1 LEINKP
7 DALAELTAAFA
18 RYEAAFVAND
28 VATLTELFW
37 DSPLTVRY
45 GGGENLYGAAEI
57 AAFRQGR
64 GTGDLDRDLGRTV
77 LTTFGDGF
85 GTASTLFR
93 RRSTGK
99 TGRQMQ
105 SWVKLDGHW
114 RIVAAH
120 VSILDFPFPETE
132 ETSA

>member
-1 LEINKP
+1 MDINTP
-7 DALAELTAAFA
+7 SAVAQLTAAFEA
-18 RYEAAFVAND
+18 YELALIAND
-28 VATLTELFW
+28 VETLTALFW
-37 DSPLTVRY
+37 DSDRTIRF
-45 GGGENLYGAAEI
+45 GGGENLFGAAEI

-64 GTGDLDRDLGRTV
+64 GAADLDRDLARTV
-77 LTTFGDGF
+77 ITTFGDDF

-105 SWVKLDGHW
+105 SWVRLDGRW

-120 VSILDFPFPETE
+120 VSLLDFPFPETE
-132 ETSA
+132 PPV

>member
-1 LEINKP
+1 MDINIP
-7 DALAELTAAFA
+7 SVVAQLTAAFEA
-18 RYEAAFVAND
+18 YERAFVAND
-28 VATLTELFW
+28 VAALTDLFW
-37 DSPLTVRY
+37 ASERTIRF
-45 GGGENLYGAAEI
+45 GGGENLFGAAEI

-64 GTGDLDRDLGRTV
+64 GTADLDRDLARTV
-77 LTTFGDGF
+77 ITTFGLDF

-105 SWVKLDGHW
+105 SWVRLEGHW

-132 ETSA
+132 PPA

>member
-1 LEINKP
+1 MDINIP
-7 DALAELTAAFA
+7 SAVATLNAAFEA
-18 RYEAAFVAND
+18 YERAFIAND
-28 VATLTELFW
+28 VPALTALFW
-37 DSPLTVRY
+37 DDERTIRY

-64 GTGDLDRDLGRTV
+64 GAADLDRELGRTV
-77 LTTFGDGF
+77 ITTYGEDF

-105 SWVKLDGHW
+105 SWVRIDGHW

-120 VSILDFPFPETE
+120 VSMMDFPFPEAE
-132 ETSA
+132 RAE

>member
-1 LEINKP
+1 MEINKP
-7 DALAELTAAFA
+7 APLAELTAAFQ
-18 RYEAAFVAND
+18 RYETALITND
-28 VATLTELFW
+28 VDTLTELFW
-37 DSPLTVRY
+37 ESAHTIRY

-64 GTGDLDRDLGRTV
+64 GTGDLDRDLARTV
-77 LTTFGDGF
+77 VTTFGEDF

-105 SWVKLDGHW
+105 TWVKLDGHW
-114 RIVAAH
+114 RITAAH

-132 ETSA
+132 PSA

>member
-1 LEINKP
+1 MEINIP
-7 DALAELTAAFA
+7 SALAELTDAFA
-18 RYEAAFVAND
+18 AYERAFVAND
-28 VATLTELFW
+28 VAALTALFW
-37 DSPLTVRY
+37 DSERTIRY

-64 GTGDLDRDLGRTV
+64 GTADLDRDLARTV
-77 LTTFGDGF
+77 ITTFGHDF

-105 SWVKLDGHW
+105 SWVRLDGHW

-120 VSILDFPFPETE
+120 VSILDFPFPEAE
-132 ETSA
+132 PAA

>member
-1 LEINKP
+1 MDINIP
-7 DALAELTAAFA
+7 SALAQLTAAFEA
-18 RYEAAFVAND
+18 YERAFIANE
-28 VATLTELFW
+28 VEALTALFW
-37 DSPLTVRY
+37 DSDRTIRF
-45 GGGENLYGAAEI
+45 GGGENLFGAAEI

-64 GTGDLDRDLGRTV
+64 SAADLDRDLACTV
-77 LTTFGDGF
+77 ITTFGNDF

-105 SWVKLDGHW
+105 SWVRLDDHW

-120 VSILDFPFPETE
+120 VSMLDYPFPETE
-132 ETSA
+132 PPA

>member
-1 LEINKP
+1 MEINKP
-7 DALAELTAAFA
+7 GPLAELTAAFQ
-18 RYEAAFVAND
+18 RYEVALVTND
-28 VATLTELFW
+28 VDTLTELFW
-37 DSPLTVRY
+37 ESAHTIRY

-64 GTGDLDRDLGRTV
+64 GTGDLDRDLARTAV
-77 LTTFGDGF
+77 TTFGEDF

-105 SWVKLDGHW
+105 TWVKLNGHW
-114 RIVAAH
+114 RITAAH
-120 VSILDFPFPETE
+120 VSILDFPFPEAE
-132 ETSA
+132 PSA

>member
-1 LEINKP
+1 MDIDNP
-7 DALAELTAAFA
+7 TALAELTAAFA
-18 RYEAAFVAND
+18 AYERAFVGND
-28 VATLTELFW
+28 VAVLTELFW
-37 DSPLTVRY
+37 ADEKTIRY

-64 GTGDLDRDLGRTV
+64 GAGDLDRDLGRTV
-77 LTTFGDGF
+77 LTTFGRDF

-105 SWVKLDGHW
+105 SWVRLDGQW

-120 VSILDFPFPETE
+120 VSILDFPFPETA
-132 ETSA
+132 ETR

>member
-1 LEINKP
+1 MEINIP
-7 DALAELTAAFA
+7 SALAELTDAFA
-18 RYEAAFVAND
+18 AYERAFVAND
-28 VATLTELFW
+28 VAALTALFW
-37 DSPLTVRY
+37 DSERTIRY

-64 GTGDLDRDLGRTV
+64 GTADLDRDLARTV
-77 LTTFGDGF
+77 ITTFGHDF

-105 SWVKLDGHW
+105 SWVRLEGHW

-120 VSILDFPFPETE
+120 VSILDFPFPEAE
-132 ETSA
+132 PAA

>member
-1 LEINKP
+1 MEINKP
-7 DALAELTAAFA
+7 AVLAELSAAFD
-18 RYEAAFVAND
+18 RYETALVTND
-28 VATLTELFW
+28 VDVLTALFW
-37 DSPLTVRY
+37 DSPQVIRY

-64 GTGDLDRDLGRTV
+64 GNGDLERDLARTV
-77 LTTFGDGF
+77 ITTFGDDF

-120 VSILDFPFPETE
+120 VSILDFPFPE
-132 ETSA
+132 ADAQAG

>member
-1 LEINKP
+1 MDINIP
-7 DALAELTAAFA
+7 SVVAQLTAAFEA
-18 RYEAAFVAND
+18 YERAFIAND
-28 VATLTELFW
+28 VAALTALFW
-37 DSPLTVRY
+37 DSDRTIRF
-45 GGGENLYGAAEI
+45 GGGENLFGAAEI

-64 GTGDLDRDLGRTV
+64 GAADLDRDLARTV
-77 LTTFGDGF
+77 ITSFGDDF

-105 SWVKLDGHW
+105 SWARLDGHW

-120 VSILDFPFPETE
+120 VSMLEYSFPETE
-132 ETSA
+132 PSA

>member
-1 LEINKP
+1 MDINTP
-7 DALAELTAAFA
+7 SALAQLTSAFEA
-18 RYEAAFVAND
+18 YERAFVAND
-28 VATLTELFW
+28 VETLTALFW
-37 DSPLTVRY
+37 DSEHVVRF
-45 GGGENLYGAAEI
+45 GGGENLFGAAEI

-64 GTGDLDRDLGRTV
+64 GAADLDRDLARTV
-77 LTTFGDGF
+77 ITTFGNDF

-105 SWVKLDGHW
+105 TWARMEGHW

-120 VSILDFPFPETE
+120 VSMLDFPFPETE
-132 ETSA
+132 LPS

>member
-1 LEINKP
+1 METNKP
-7 DALAELTAAFA
+7 APQAELTAAFE
-18 RYEAAFVAND
+18 RYEVALVPND
-28 VATLTELFW
+28 VDTLTELFW
-37 DSPLTVRY
+37 DSAQTIRY
-45 GGGENLYGAAEI
+45 GGGENLHGAAEI
-57 AAFRQGR
+57 RAFRQGR
-64 GTGDLDRDLGRTV
+64 GTGDLDRDLARTV
-77 LTTFGDGF
+77 ITTFGDDF

-105 SWVKLDGHW
+105 TWVKLDGHW

-132 ETSA
+132 PRA